1 MKISSAEFTKLTLQE
16 VADMLLD
23 QDANGVICKGLV
35 DGRMYS
41 LRVELSIDET
51 D

>member
-1 MKISSAEFTKLTLQE
+1 MEISSAEFTKLALQE

-23 QDANGVICKGLV
+23 QDVNGVVCKGMV
-35 DGRMYS
+35 DDKLYS
-41 LRVELSIDET
+41 LKVELIIDET